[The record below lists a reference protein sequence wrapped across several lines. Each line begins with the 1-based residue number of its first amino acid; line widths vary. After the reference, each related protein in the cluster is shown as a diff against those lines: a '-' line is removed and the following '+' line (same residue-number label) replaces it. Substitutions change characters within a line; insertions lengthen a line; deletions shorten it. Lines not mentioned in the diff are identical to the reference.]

1 MDSRAMGSV
10 PDGPSGEKSTLC
22 KANPCPPMLALVIL
36 TLRESRN
43 VRTLL
48 TRVRAALDR
57 CDRAH
62 KVIVVDNAGD
72 EAIRFRVQFDLVL
85 RCGDQ
90 KRAEGCN

>member
-22 KANPCPPMLALVIL
+22 KANPGPPMLALVIL

-62 KVIVVDNAGD
+62 KVIVVDSASGAG
-72 EAIRFRVQFDLVL
+72 IRFRVQFDLAL
-85 RCGDQ
+85 QPRDQ
-90 KRAEGCN
+90 KRAHGCS